1 LLYFYFAKGLAEYR
15 SGRLENTIYLMEGD
29 APRVLGPAPRLV
41 LAMALHGRR
50 RKDEARKALASASAS
65 FGREA
70 ERTILPGLSDFLAG
84 KAEPQHNDERLALL
98 GVCQFTNRNRLL
110 VRLYTSAF
118 AADPQLAEDV
128 KAGHCY
134 HAACAAAL
142 AGSGHGENGGDLS
155 QEERARW
162 RMMACSSLAE
172 DLAAWARNW
181 ESGIVADRDLV
192 RRTLTGWLIDP
203 DFAGLRE
210 PGVLNRLSIEERD
223 EWLALWKQSHA
234 LIQRVATP

>member
-1 LLYFYFAKGLAEYR
+1 
-15 SGRLENTIYLMEGD
+15 MEGD
-29 APRVLGPAPRLV
+29 ASRVLGPAPRLV
-41 LAMALHGRR
+41 LDMALHGRR

-70 ERTILPGLSDFLAG
+70 ERTILSDFLAG

-110 VRLYTSAF
+110 VRLSTSAF

-128 KAGHCY
+128 KAGHRY
-134 HAACAAAL
+134 RAACAAAL

-162 RMMACSSLAE
+162 RMMACSWLAE

-181 ESGIVADRDLV
+181 DSGIVGDRDLV

-203 DFAGLRE
+203 DFTGLRD
-210 PGVLNRLSIEERD
+210 PVTLYRVSVEERD
-223 EWLALWKQSHA
+223 EWLAL
-234 LIQRVATP
+234 

>member
-1 LLYFYFAKGLAEYR
+1 
-15 SGRLENTIYLMEGD
+15 
-29 APRVLGPAPRLV
+29 
-41 LAMALHGRR
+41 MALHERG

-84 KAEPQHNDERLALL
+84 KAEPHHNDERLALL
-98 GVCQFTNRNRLL
+98 GVCQFTNRTRVLG
-110 VRLYTSAF
+110 RLYIDAF
-118 AADPQLAEDV
+118 AATPRLAENV
-128 KAGHCY
+128 KAGHRY
-134 HAACAAAL
+134 RAACAAAL

-162 RMMACSSLAE
+162 LMMACSWLAE

-181 ESGIVADRDLV
+181 DSSIVADRDLV
-192 RRTLTGWLIDP
+192 WRTLTGWLIDP
-203 DFAGLRE
+203 DFAGVRE
-210 PGVLNRLSIEERD
+210 PGALNRLSVEERD

-234 LIQRVATP
+234 LIDRVTSP